1 MGLDVDVETY
11 LIPGF
16 KIFEHFFTVPLDH
29 DNPSGVKIRLFARQ
43 GGPGFECSLPS
54 YSGAYRAA
62 SAKGYQWLLLD
73 QRGTGLSTP
82 ISAASLGNFE
92 TAEAKADYLK
102 YFRADSIVK
111 DAELIRRELCGGRKW
126 SLLGQSFGGFC
137 CINYLSLFTY
147 HKRIFDI
154 SPNRILPVFI
164 TGGVPPLASNP
175 DPVYRSLYCQL
186 IKRNSIYYLKYPKDI
201 QRVRTILRYLSTN
214 TIILPD
220 GGFLTPRRFR
230 QLGIAFGEHGGF
242 DAIHQIVILTANDI
256 EAMGGLSYR
265 CLEKISNRQPFDS
278 NILYAILH
286 EAIYCQGEKS
296 NWSAERNMTKDFY
309 FSLEWLETNEGK
321 PVLFTGEMI
330 YSWMFD
336 DYAELRPLKEVAQLL
351 AQYEDWGPLYDVEQL
366 GKNNVPVAGVSYYE
380 DMYVDLKLSEETVS
394 KIKGFRHW
402 ITNEYQHNGLREG
415 GEHILNTLFR
425 MLRGDY
431 DGYNES
437 QI

>member
-1 MGLDVDVETY
+1 TTKVGWFMERTNLSIMGFDADVETY

-16 KIFEHFFTVPLDH
+16 KIFEHFFTVPL
-29 DNPSGVKIRLFARQ
+29 GIYRLYKTLEYRHNLTK

-126 SLLGQSFGGFC
+126 SLLGQSFGG
-137 CINYLSLFTY
+137 
-147 HKRIFDI
+147 
-154 SPNRILPVFI
+154 
-164 TGGVPPLASNP
+164 VPPLASNP
-175 DPVYRSLYCQL
+175 DPVYKALYCQL

-214 TIILPD
+214 TVILPD

-256 EAMGGLSYR
+256 EVMGRLSYR

-296 NWSAERNMTKDFY
+296 NWSAERNMTKDFD
-309 FSLEWLETNEGK
+309 FSLEWLEQNEGK

-336 DYAELRPLKEVAQLL
+336 DYAELRPLKEVAHLL
-351 AQYEDWGPLYDVEQL
+351 AQYENWGPLYDVKQL

-437 QI
+437 QV